1 MMDYT
6 KEDYVVLEK
15 ALKDMRELTNYFES
29 LIKKLELEK
38 ELLGDD
44 DEGMLESIYHIVRHQ
59 NSFDINN
66 YDKDYY
72 IDIAY
77 NNLVLSIY
85 THGDSIYL
93 GKDFEIWN
101 DSECYC
107 IGTLSI
113 EQVENILKLEG
124 NNDE

>member
-1 MMDYT
+1 MNYT
-6 KEDYVVLEK
+6 KEDCVVLEK
-15 ALKDMRELTNYFES
+15 ALKDMKDLTGYFER

-72 IDIAY
+72 VDIAY

-85 THGDSIYL
+85 THGDSVYL
-93 GKDFEIWN
+93 GKQFEIWN

-113 EQVENILKLEG
+113 EQVENILKLKG
-124 NNDE
+124 V

>member
-1 MMDYT
+1 MNYT

-15 ALKDMRELTNYFES
+15 ALKDMIELTNYFES
-29 LIKKLELEK
+29 LIEKLELEK

-72 IDIAY
+72 VDIAY
-77 NNLVLSIY
+77 DNLVLSIY

-93 GKDFEIWN
+93 GKEFEIWN

-113 EQVENILKLEG
+113 KQVENILKLKG
-124 NNDE
+124 DNNG

>member
-1 MMDYT
+1 MDYT

-15 ALKDMRELTNYFES
+15 TLKDMKELTNYFES
-29 LIKKLELEK
+29 LIRKLELEK

-85 THGDSIYL
+85 THEDSIYL

-101 DSECYC
+101 DNECYC

-113 EQVENILKLEG
+113 ERVENILKLKGE
-124 NNDE
+124 

>member
-1 MMDYT
+1 MT
-6 KEDYVVLEK
+6 
-15 ALKDMRELTNYFES
+15 R
-29 LIKKLELEK
+29 
-38 ELLGDD
+38 
-44 DEGMLESIYHIVRHQ
+44 VRHQ

-113 EQVENILKLEG
+113 EQVENVLKLKG
-124 NNDE
+124 DNNG

>member
-1 MMDYT
+1 MDYT

-29 LIKKLELEK
+29 LIEKLELEK

-44 DEGMLESIYHIVRHQ
+44 DEGMLESIYHTVRHQ

-93 GKDFEIWN
+93 GKYFEIWN

-113 EQVENILKLEG
+113 EQVENILKLKG
-124 NNDE
+124 DNNG

>member
-1 MMDYT
+1 MDYT

-15 ALKDMRELTNYFES
+15 ALKDMKELTNYFES
-29 LIKKLELEK
+29 LIEKLELEK

-113 EQVENILKLEG
+113 EQVENILKLKG
-124 NNDE
+124 DNNG

>member
-1 MMDYT
+1 MDYT

-15 ALKDMRELTNYFES
+15 ALKDMKDLTGYFER

-38 ELLGDD
+38 ELFGDD
-44 DEGMLESIYHIVRHQ
+44 DEGMLESIYYIVRHQ

-66 YDKDYY
+66 YTKDEY

-77 NNLVLSIY
+77 NNLVLSVY

-93 GKDFEIWN
+93 GKHFEIWN

-124 NNDE
+124 DNNG

>member
-1 MMDYT
+1 MSYT
-6 KEDYVVLEK
+6 KEDYIVLEK
-15 ALKDMRELTNYFES
+15 ALKDMKELTNYFES

-59 NSFDINN
+59 NNFDINN

-85 THGDSIYL
+85 AHGDSIYL
-93 GKDFEIWN
+93 GKEFEIWN

-107 IGTLSI
+107 VDILSI
-113 EQVENILKLEG
+113 EKVENILKLKG
-124 NNDE
+124 DNNG